1 MKIKNF
7 LDKWYDVNIQDDG
20 PNNSLEYLEF
30 QRDYRNVLKNI
41 GNEIGFNLYSF
52 NKSHYNFSVVVQSNK
67 SKQFYYISISD
78 VRDIKNKWAN
88 NILYRTMKHEKD
100 WAGGYNNYS
109 KLEELSYNLQNL
121 DKKFLNNQYFAS
133 VSRLNHLETYSEKS
147 YVWYNKYYV
156 SYKSR
161 FD

>member
-20 PNNSLEYLEF
+20 QNNSLEYLEF

-52 NKSHYNFSVVVQSNK
+52 NKGHYNFSVVVQSNK

-88 NILYRTMKHEKD
+88 NILYRTMKYEKD
-100 WAGGYNNYS
+100 WIGGYNNYS

-121 DKKFLNNQYFAS
+121 DKKFLKNLEQENSQNIIRKSLEKTISNDFNNDYD
-133 VSRLNHLETYSEKS
+133 Y
-147 YVWYNKYYV
+147 
-156 SYKSR
+156 
-161 FD
+161 

>member
-52 NKSHYNFSVVVQSNK
+52 NKGHYNFSVVV
-67 SKQFYYISISD
+67 
-78 VRDIKNKWAN
+78 
-88 NILYRTMKHEKD
+88 
-100 WAGGYNNYS
+100 
-109 KLEELSYNLQNL
+109 
-121 DKKFLNNQYFAS
+121 
-133 VSRLNHLETYSEKS
+133 
-147 YVWYNKYYV
+147 
-156 SYKSR
+156 
-161 FD
+161 

>member
-52 NKSHYNFSVVVQSNK
+52 NKGHYNFSVVVQSNK

-88 NILYRTMKHEKD
+88 NILYRTMKYEKD
-100 WAGGYNNYS
+100 WIGGYNN
-109 KLEELSYNLQNL
+109 
-121 DKKFLNNQYFAS
+121 
-133 VSRLNHLETYSEKS
+133 
-147 YVWYNKYYV
+147 
-156 SYKSR
+156 
-161 FD
+161 